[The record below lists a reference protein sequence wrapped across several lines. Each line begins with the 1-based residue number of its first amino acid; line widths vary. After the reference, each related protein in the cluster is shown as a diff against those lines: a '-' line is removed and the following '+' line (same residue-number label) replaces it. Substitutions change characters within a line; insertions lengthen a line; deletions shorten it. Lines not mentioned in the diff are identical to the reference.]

1 MLAHEWFIAG
11 FSFFLG
17 GLIALG
23 VAVFVVGTCQGL
35 KQGLENT
42 RKKQS
47 SRKASPRI
55 EELR

>member
-1 MLAHEWFIAG
+1 MLSPEWFIAG

-23 VAVFVVGTCQGL
+23 VAIFMIGVCQGF
-35 KQGLENT
+35 KQGIENI
-42 RKKQS
+42 RKK
-47 SRKASPRI
+47 REGPRI